1 MNYICYNV
9 CSFYIVWY
17 CVALYSNVMC
27 YDASVAS
34 QLHHRWLKTEAA
46 FDCSAHVFDNLFTII
61 HRVSEKTVQISFC
74 YNFVKFPPIMVIFGR
89 KMANMLKL
97 CAVHSFS
104 TSSNLRHHTT
114 VLNEDVP
121 NCYTTLKVVIF
132 NKLSS
137 DLISTQ
143 RTKMWFIQQNS
154 SSCNSSFQNCQ
165 NLCSKCAPGTRTE
178 AFR

>member
-1 MNYICYNV
+1 
-9 CSFYIVWY
+9 
-17 CVALYSNVMC
+17 MC

-61 HRVSEKTVQISFC
+61 HRVSEINCANFFLLELRQIST
-74 YNFVKFPPIMVIFGR
+74 NFGNFWQKDGKYAKII
-89 KMANMLKL
+89 
-97 CAVHSFS
+97 S

-114 VLNEDVP
+114 VLNVDVP

-132 NKLSS
+132 NKFSS

-143 RTKMWFIQQNS
+143 
-154 SSCNSSFQNCQ
+154 
-165 NLCSKCAPGTRTE
+165 
-178 AFR
+178 